1 MCAHHSCAPCQSHSL
16 QAFIFVHLRSWPAT
30 CYIPPTKFDRVVSPC
45 APKGRRMILKKAA
58 RPQKSRGRR
67 MSLAEHIEPLETDAG
82 WSAYL
87 HLRFVEGEGMTRLG
101 ARRHFGPLLVQRPFY
116 PEGAP
121 CHVYVLHP
129 PGGIVAGDRL
139 ELDIHLEPGSHALLT
154 MPGASKFYRSIGP
167 TARLAQHF
175 HLQAGSTLEWLPQ
188 DSIFFNGARASL
200 DNRFTLEPG
209 AKLLAW
215 ETLCLGRP
223 VMNERFE
230 QGAIDSRLCIELPG
244 EPGLH
249 ERLRIAG
256 GQLAKVA
263 DHPLVATFCAY
274 PATPLVLEQV
284 RAQLDALDIP
294 AGATLL
300 GSLLVIRLLD
310 HDNQHLQQTLQ
321 RLWYVL
327 RPAVLG
333 LAACPPRI
341 WAT

>member
-1 MCAHHSCAPCQSHSL
+1 
-16 QAFIFVHLRSWPAT
+16 
-30 CYIPPTKFDRVVSPC
+30 
-45 APKGRRMILKKAA
+45 
-58 RPQKSRGRR
+58 
-67 MSLAEHIEPLETDAG
+67 MSQAEHIEPPEHAAG
-82 WSAYL
+82 WSAHL
-87 HLRFVEGEGMTRLG
+87 QLRFVARDGVTRLG

-167 TARLAQHF
+167 TARLTQRF

-200 DNRFTLEPG
+200 DSRFTLEPG
-209 AKLLAW
+209 ARLLAW

-223 VMNERFE
+223 VMNERFD
-230 QGAIDSRLCIELPG
+230 QGALDSRLQVELP
-244 EPGLH
+244 EAPGLH
-249 ERLRIAG
+249 ERLRIEG
-256 GQLAKVA
+256 GQLGKLAG
-263 DHPLVATFCAY
+263 HPLLATFCAT
-274 PATPLVLEQV
+274 PADQAVLDQV
-284 RAQLDALDIP
+284 RLLLDDLAIP

-300 GSLLVIRLLD
+300 GPLLVIRLLD
-310 HDNQHLQQTLQ
+310 HDNQHLQHTLQ
-321 RLWYVL
+321 RLWHVL

-333 LAACPPRI
+333 LPACPPRI

>member
-1 MCAHHSCAPCQSHSL
+1 
-16 QAFIFVHLRSWPAT
+16 
-30 CYIPPTKFDRVVSPC
+30 
-45 APKGRRMILKKAA
+45 
-58 RPQKSRGRR
+58 
-67 MSLAEHIEPLETDAG
+67 MSLAEQIEQQQDDAG

-87 HLRFVEGEGMTRLG
+87 QLRFSRRDDVTRLG

-167 TARLAQHF
+167 TARLAQRF
-175 HLQAGSTLEWLPQ
+175 HLGADSTLEWLPQ
-188 DSIFFNGARASL
+188 DSIFFAGARASL
-200 DNRFTLEPG
+200 DSRFTLAPG
-209 AKLLAW
+209 ARLLAW

-223 VMNERFE
+223 VMNERFDH
-230 QGAIDSRLCIELPG
+230 GALDSRLHIEMPDD
-244 EPGLH
+244 PGLY
-249 ERLRIAG
+249 ERLRIEG
-256 GQLAKVA
+256 GQLDKLAG
-263 DHPLVATFCAY
+263 HPLLATFCAS
-274 PATPLVLEQV
+274 PADPALLEHI
-284 RAQLDALDIP
+284 RALLDELDNP

-310 HDNQHLQQTLQ
+310 HDNQHLQHTLQ
-321 RLWYVL
+321 RLWHVL
-327 RPAVLG
+327 RPAVIG
-333 LAACPPRI
+333 LPACPPRI

>member
-1 MCAHHSCAPCQSHSL
+1 
-16 QAFIFVHLRSWPAT
+16 
-30 CYIPPTKFDRVVSPC
+30 
-45 APKGRRMILKKAA
+45 
-58 RPQKSRGRR
+58 
-67 MSLAEHIEPLETDAG
+67 MSLAEQIEQQQDDAG

-87 HLRFVEGEGMTRLG
+87 QLRFSRRDDVTRLG

-167 TARLAQHF
+167 TARLAQRF
-175 HLQAGSTLEWLPQ
+175 HLGADSTLEWLPQ
-188 DSIFFNGARASL
+188 DSIFFAGARASL
-200 DNRFTLEPG
+200 DSRFTLAPG
-209 AKLLAW
+209 ARLLAW

-223 VMNERFE
+223 VMNERFDH
-230 QGAIDSRLCIELPG
+230 GALDSRLHIEMPDD
-244 EPGLH
+244 PGLY
-249 ERLRIAG
+249 ERLRIEG
-256 GQLAKVA
+256 GQLDKLAG
-263 DHPLVATFCAY
+263 HPLLATFCAS
-274 PATPLVLEQV
+274 PADPALLEHV
-284 RAQLDALDIP
+284 RALLDELDNP

-310 HDNQHLQQTLQ
+310 HDNQHLQHTLQ
-321 RLWYVL
+321 RLWHVL
-327 RPAVLG
+327 RPAVIG
-333 LAACPPRI
+333 LPACPPRI

>member
-1 MCAHHSCAPCQSHSL
+1 MS
-16 QAFIFVHLRSWPAT
+16 QAE
-30 CYIPPTKFDRVVSPC
+30 
-45 APKGRRMILKKAA
+45 
-58 RPQKSRGRR
+58 Q
-67 MSLAEHIEPLETDAG
+67 IEQPEQAAG

-87 HLRFVEGEGMTRLG
+87 QLRFVERDGVTRLG

-200 DNRFTLEPG
+200 DSRFSLAPG
-209 AKLLAW
+209 ARLLAW

-223 VMNERFE
+223 VMNERFDL
-230 QGAIDSRLCIELPG
+230 GALDSRLQIDLPDG
-244 EPGLH
+244 PGLH
-249 ERLRIAG
+249 ERLRIEGGRLDKLAG
-256 GQLAKVA
+256 
-263 DHPLVATFCAY
+263 HPLLATFCAA
-274 PATPLVLEQV
+274 PADQAVLEQV
-284 RAQLDALDIP
+284 RALLDRLDNP

-310 HDNQHLQQTLQ
+310 HDNQNLQHTLQ
-321 RLWYVL
+321 RLWHVL

-333 LAACPPRI
+333 LPACPPRI

>member
-1 MCAHHSCAPCQSHSL
+1 
-16 QAFIFVHLRSWPAT
+16 
-30 CYIPPTKFDRVVSPC
+30 
-45 APKGRRMILKKAA
+45 
-58 RPQKSRGRR
+58 
-67 MSLAEHIEPLETDAG
+67 MSLAVQVDKSERDAG
-82 WSAYL
+82 WSAHL
-87 HLRFVEGEGMTRLG
+87 QLRFIERDGVTRLG

-167 TARLAQHF
+167 TAYLAQRF

-188 DSIFFNGARASL
+188 DSIFFCGARASL
-200 DNRFTLEPG
+200 D
-209 AKLLAW
+209 
-215 ETLCLGRP
+215 
-223 VMNERFE
+223 
-230 QGAIDSRLCIELPG
+230 SRLRIELPDD
-244 EPGLH
+244 PGLH
-249 ERLRIAG
+249 ERLRISG
-256 GQLAKVA
+256 GHLAKLGG
-263 DHPLVATFCAY
+263 HPLSATFCAS
-274 PATPLVLEQV
+274 PADPTVLEQA
-284 RAQLDALDIP
+284 RAVLDELDTP

-310 HDNQHLQQTLQ
+310 HDNQHLQRTLQ
-321 RLWYVL
+321 RLWHVL

-333 LAACPPRI
+333 LPACPPRI